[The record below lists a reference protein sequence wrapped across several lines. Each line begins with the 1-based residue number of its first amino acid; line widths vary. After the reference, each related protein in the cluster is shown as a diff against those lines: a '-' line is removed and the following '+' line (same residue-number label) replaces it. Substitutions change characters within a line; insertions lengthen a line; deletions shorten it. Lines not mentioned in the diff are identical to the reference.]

1 MLYLI
6 CRGET
11 IDPKEVERLRQE
23 VAKFQKLWRQRR
35 SQCKEMINN
44 VADGLEKKPS
54 EVCVSNDCC

>member
-1 MLYLI
+1 MI
-6 CRGET
+6 NRGET

-23 VAKFQKLWRQRR
+23 VAKVQKLWRQRR

-54 EVCVSNDCC
+54 EVCVSN